1 MALGDYA
8 NSRGAAD
15 MGILPDRLPGY
26 AHLSDSAER
35 ARFGKLW
42 GGEISATP
50 GLTARAMMEAAV
62 AGKLKALYVVGA
74 NPLKTFGVAQPDRL
88 AGLELLVVHDMFL
101 TETAQ
106 RADVVLPAA
115 STYEKDGTLTNTAG
129 EVQLTHR
136 SIDPQGPRSDFDLL
150 RILSHQLSM
159 LGLGTPIRLR
169 TPEAAFDEIRQ
180 NVAGYDLSPTRICW
194 PAAPSLRR
202 PRCKARRGV
211 LRRARGHSF
220 LFTGLFVYERHPGPL
235 LFQAHFDE
243 RGKTDAVEFIS
254 QHPVLVVSVVKIA
267 VLLFIVM
274 TALAYLTWLERKVI
288 AHIQS
293 RWGPYNVGAHGLL
306 QPLADGIKF
315 LFKEDVTPPAAD
327 RLIYTLAPFLALA
340 LGLSAIALIPFGPPS
355 ALFPNGQQ
363 IFSVVDLNIG
373 LLFLFAIT
381 SMGVYGVALAGWSSN
396 SKYALLGGLR
406 SSAQM
411 ISYEVS
417 LTISVVGVML
427 LAGTLNF
434 NEHDRGTEGLLAAL
448 YSALARASRRFVGFL
463 CYLTAAIA
471 ETNRVPFDLPEA
483 ETELVAGF
491 HTEYSS
497 FKFAMF
503 FMAEYANMITVSCL
517 ATILFLGGWLS
528 PFPDTWTWQNYLPGA
543 GLLMLAAYCAWNTV
557 SEMRGIARLQ
567 LAVVTL
573 LAGGGGLICL
583 YPPIAAGIQ
592 GPFWFTTKI
601 LAILFF
607 YIWMRATLPRFRY
620 DQLMSFGWKLLLPV
634 SLANLV
640 ITAFV
645 IIWPLLRK
653 G

>member
-1 MALGDYA
+1 
-8 NSRGAAD
+8 
-15 MGILPDRLPGY
+15 
-26 AHLSDSAER
+26 
-35 ARFGKLW
+35 
-42 GGEISATP
+42 
-50 GLTARAMMEAAV
+50 
-62 AGKLKALYVVGA
+62 
-74 NPLKTFGVAQPDRL
+74 
-88 AGLELLVVHDMFL
+88 
-101 TETAQ
+101 
-106 RADVVLPAA
+106 
-115 STYEKDGTLTNTAG
+115 
-129 EVQLTHR
+129 
-136 SIDPQGPRSDFDLL
+136 
-150 RILSHQLSM
+150 
-159 LGLGTPIRLR
+159 
-169 TPEAAFDEIRQ
+169 
-180 NVAGYDLSPTRICW
+180 
-194 PAAPSLRR
+194 
-202 PRCKARRGV
+202 
-211 LRRARGHSF
+211 
-220 LFTGLFVYERHPGPL
+220 
-235 LFQAHFDE
+235 
-243 RGKTDAVEFIS
+243 VEFIS
-254 QHPVLVVSVVKIA
+254 QHPVLVAAVVKIA

-274 TALAYLTWLERKVI
+274 TALAYLTWLERKAI

-327 RLIYTLAPFLALA
+327 KLAYILAPFLALA

-355 ALFPNGQQ
+355 IVFPNGQQ

-373 LLFLFAIT
+373 LLLLFAIT

-396 SKYALLGGLR
+396 SKYPLLGGLR

-417 LTISVVGVML
+417 LTISVVGVVL

-434 NEHDRGTEGLLAAL
+434 NELIGAQSGYFHLTRVIP
-448 YSALARASRRFVGFL
+448 RWFIFPQIVGFL
-463 CYLTAAIA
+463 CYLTSAIA

-491 HTEYSS
+491 HTEYSA

-517 ATILFLGGWLS
+517 ATVLFLGGWLS
-528 PFPDTWTWQNYLPGA
+528 PFPDTGIWHYQIYLPGA
-543 GLLMLAAYCAWNTV
+543 GLLVLATYCAWNTV

-567 LAVVTL
+567 LGVVTL

-583 YPPIAAGIQ
+583 YPPIATAIE
-592 GPFWFTTKI
+592 GPFWFTAKI

-620 DQLMSFGWKLLLPV
+620 DQLMSFGWKFVLPV

-640 ITAFV
+640 ITALMILV
-645 IIWPLLRK
+645 WPHVRH

>member
-1 MALGDYA
+1 
-8 NSRGAAD
+8 
-15 MGILPDRLPGY
+15 
-26 AHLSDSAER
+26 
-35 ARFGKLW
+35 
-42 GGEISATP
+42 
-50 GLTARAMMEAAV
+50 
-62 AGKLKALYVVGA
+62 
-74 NPLKTFGVAQPDRL
+74 
-88 AGLELLVVHDMFL
+88 
-101 TETAQ
+101 
-106 RADVVLPAA
+106 
-115 STYEKDGTLTNTAG
+115 
-129 EVQLTHR
+129 
-136 SIDPQGPRSDFDLL
+136 
-150 RILSHQLSM
+150 
-159 LGLGTPIRLR
+159 
-169 TPEAAFDEIRQ
+169 
-180 NVAGYDLSPTRICW
+180 
-194 PAAPSLRR
+194 
-202 PRCKARRGV
+202 
-211 LRRARGHSF
+211 
-220 LFTGLFVYERHPGPL
+220 
-235 LFQAHFDE
+235 
-243 RGKTDAVEFIS
+243 VEFIS
-254 QHPVLVVSVVKIA
+254 QHPVLVAAVVKIA

-274 TALAYLTWLERKVI
+274 TALAYLTWLERKAI

-327 RLIYTLAPFLALA
+327 KLAYILAPFLALS

-355 ALFPNGQQ
+355 RVFPNGQQ
-363 IFSVVDLNIG
+363 MFSVVDLNIG
-373 LLFLFAIT
+373 LLLLFAIT

-396 SKYALLGGLR
+396 SKYPLLGGLR

-417 LTISVVGVML
+417 LTISVVGVVL

-434 NEHDRGTEGLLAAL
+434 NELIGAQSGYFHLMRVIP
-448 YSALARASRRFVGFL
+448 RWFIFPQIVGFL
-463 CYLTAAIA
+463 CYLTSAIA

-491 HTEYSS
+491 HTEYSA

-517 ATILFLGGWLS
+517 ATVLFLGGWLS
-528 PFPDTWTWQNYLPGA
+528 PFPDTGIWHYQNYLPGA
-543 GLLMLAAYCAWNTV
+543 GLLALAVYCAWNTV

-567 LAVVTL
+567 LGVVTL

-583 YPPIAAGIQ
+583 YPPIAAAIQ

-620 DQLMSFGWKLLLPV
+620 DQLMSFGWKFVLPV

-640 ITAFV
+640 ITALMILV
-645 IIWPLLRK
+645 WPHVRH

>member
-1 MALGDYA
+1 MD
-8 NSRGAAD
+8 
-15 MGILPDRLPGY
+15 
-26 AHLSDSAER
+26 
-35 ARFGKLW
+35 
-42 GGEISATP
+42 
-50 GLTARAMMEAAV
+50 
-62 AGKLKALYVVGA
+62 
-74 NPLKTFGVAQPDRL
+74 
-88 AGLELLVVHDMFL
+88 
-101 TETAQ
+101 
-106 RADVVLPAA
+106 
-115 STYEKDGTLTNTAG
+115 
-129 EVQLTHR
+129 
-136 SIDPQGPRSDFDLL
+136 
-150 RILSHQLSM
+150 
-159 LGLGTPIRLR
+159 
-169 TPEAAFDEIRQ
+169 
-180 NVAGYDLSPTRICW
+180 
-194 PAAPSLRR
+194 
-202 PRCKARRGV
+202 
-211 LRRARGHSF
+211 
-220 LFTGLFVYERHPGPL
+220 
-235 LFQAHFDE
+235 
-243 RGKTDAVEFIS
+243 FIS
-254 QHPVLVVSVVKIA
+254 QHPVLVAAVVKIA

-274 TALAYLTWLERKVI
+274 TALAYLTWLERKLI

-340 LGLSAIALIPFGPPS
+340 LGLSTIALIPFGPPNI
-355 ALFPNGQQ
+355 LFPNGQQ

-381 SMGVYGVALAGWSSN
+381 AMGVYGVALAGWSSN

-417 LTISVVGVML
+417 LTISVVGVIL

-434 NEHDRGTEGLLAAL
+434 NELIGVQKGYWLHFIPHWNVIPQ
-448 YSALARASRRFVGFL
+448 FVGFL
-463 CYLTAAIA
+463 CYLTAAVA

-491 HTEYSS
+491 HTEYSA

-528 PFPDTWTWQNYLPGA
+528 PFPDDWHWQWYLPGA
-543 GLLMLAAYCAWNTV
+543 GLLILAVYCAWNTV

-567 LAVVTL
+567 LGVVTL

-583 YPPIAAGIQ
+583 YPPIAEGIQ

-601 LAILFF
+601 LAILIF

-640 ITAFV
+640 LTAAFIV
-645 IIWPLLRK
+645 FWPLLRH